1 MWSRL
6 EVELPSACGSWFF
19 SVPPSLCPGCLG
31 RGYLCQA
38 IHGHMV
44 TIWLLR
50 TRQHRHD
57 PGQTC
62 IPHTLTREWV
72 IVASRWAGF
81 WGPASP
87 FAWLA
92 GTLPAPQ
99 GLRRRLLPGSSPCS
113 RSALPT
119 PLSRYLLFPAPS
131 MSLAALG
138 SDCPAIYSS
147 LGDTDY
153 CCSTAFR
160 LQENTED
167 NT

>member
-6 EVELPSACGSWFF
+6 EVELPSACDSWFF

-31 RGYLCQA
+31 QGYLCQA

-72 IVASRWAGF
+72 TVASRWAGF

-92 GTLPAPQ
+92 GTLQAPQ
-99 GLRRRLLPGSSPCS
+99 GLRRRLLPWLLSMQLLSTTNPAFQVLVIPCTFHVPCS
-113 RSALPT
+113 
-119 PLSRYLLFPAPS
+119 SRL
-131 MSLAALG
+131 
-138 SDCPAIYSS
+138 
-147 LGDTDY
+147 
-153 CCSTAFR
+153 
-160 LQENTED
+160 
-167 NT
+167 

>member
-72 IVASRWAGF
+72 TVASRWAGF

-92 GTLPAPQ
+92 GTLQAPQ
-99 GLRRRLLPGSSPCS
+99 GLRRRLLPWLLSAAQRYQPRFPGTCYSLHLPCPLQL
-113 RSALPT
+113 SALIA
-119 PLSRYLLFPAPS
+119 PLFIALWETQITVVAQP
-131 MSLAALG
+131 LG
-138 SDCPAIYSS
+138 SRRTLKTTLS
-147 LGDTDY
+147 
-153 CCSTAFR
+153 
-160 LQENTED
+160 
-167 NT
+167 